1 MPEGDGVEPMT
12 PMMVAATATRE
23 MFQAWVAAGFSEFQ
37 ACVIIGTWLAASGN
51 AGTERND

>member
-1 MPEGDGVEPMT
+1 MTVGDGAEPMT